1 MGYHER
7 MGTNTFLPAATAF
20 FQWVTFFWTKTGA
33 EEFEAFQ
40 NNEPAGKSRC
50 WIMPGSA
57 TSA

>member
-1 MGYHER
+1 